1 MDYLDTA
8 IGRQV
13 RTGGMGVSSGYY
25 FFDLKL
31 DPDIF

>member
-1 MDYLDTA
+1 MGYLDTA

-25 FFDLKL
+25 FFALRLDL
-31 DPDIF
+31 DIF